1 MVDEAAAIPVLV
13 LTGPVGVGKTA
24 VAAELSDL
32 LQQQGTAHAVIDM
45 DWLRWCH
52 PCPTED
58 PFHTALG
65 LRNLAAVWA
74 NYRAVG
80 VACLVLVDIVETRA
94 MLAAYQEA
102 MPFAKIDVVRLNA
115 TLPAI
120 RRRLE
125 GRETGAS
132 LAWHQARA
140 AELLGLMEVQGVED
154 LLVETDGKTVAE
166 VAQEVLAATGW
177 GGKQTFVVP

>member
-24 VAAELSDL
+24 VAGEISNLLAEM
-32 LQQQGTAHAVIDM
+32 GTAHAVIDM

-52 PCPTED
+52 PSPKHD

-65 LRNLAAVWA
+65 LRNLAAIWA
-74 NYRAVG
+74 NYRPAG
-80 VACLVLVDIVETRA
+80 AGCLVLVDIVETRD
-94 MLAAYQEA
+94 MLAAYRAAIPSANIE
-102 MPFAKIDVVRLNA
+102 VVRLNA

-120 RRRLE
+120 LRRLA
-125 GRETGAS
+125 GRESGVS

-140 AELLGLMEVQGVED
+140 GELLGLMAEQAVED
-154 LLVETDGKTVAE
+154 LLVDTEGKTVAE
-166 VAQEVLAATGW
+166 VAREVLSAVGW
-177 GGKQTFVVP
+177 GRKASV